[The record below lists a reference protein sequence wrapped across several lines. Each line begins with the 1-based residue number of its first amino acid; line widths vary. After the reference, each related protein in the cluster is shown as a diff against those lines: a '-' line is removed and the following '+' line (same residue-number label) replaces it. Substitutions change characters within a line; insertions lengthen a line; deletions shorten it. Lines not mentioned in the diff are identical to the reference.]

1 MSPSVAIA
9 VGGIALSLIVML
21 ISIAVVTGFK
31 HEIKRKVEGF
41 NSQIQIYPQSASLDR
56 LSPISLTSETAAVI
70 AQTVPEASVSPTVDM
85 PGILKTDSAFQG
97 IVFRGISA
105 GKSYDF
111 IASQI
116 ERGKMVS
123 GEDPNAIAISSHT
136 AKALGIDTCERIFA
150 HFFSNG
156 DLRTRRFTVAAIY
169 DTHFSDYD
177 KQFAFVDIGT
187 MQRLAGFDSI
197 QCTGIEINGVAEK
210 EIPTL
215 STELA
220 QNLLSESI
228 ASGSG
233 QVLGVDN
240 VLRSGAP
247 YFSWLDLLDTNVV
260 VILILMALV
269 AGFTLIS
276 SLFILILER
285 VRLIG
290 ILKAIGATN
299 SQIRGIFIYM
309 SERLVVWGLIIG
321 NIIGLGFVWLQHT
334 TRFIPLD
341 PESYY
346 LSYVPVEIGWEAI
359 LLLNLSVIAISCG
372 ILILPSHMV
381 STLSP
386 AESIRYE

>member
-1 MSPSVAIA
+1 M
-9 VGGIALSLIVML
+9 
-21 ISIAVVTGFK
+21 
-31 HEIKRKVEGF
+31 
-41 NSQIQIYPQSASLDR
+41 
-56 LSPISLTSETAAVI
+56 
-70 AQTVPEASVSPTVDM
+70 
-85 PGILKTDSAFQG
+85 
-97 IVFRGISA
+97 
-105 GKSYDF
+105 
-111 IASQI
+111 
-116 ERGKMVS
+116 
-123 GEDPNAIAISSHT
+123 
-136 AKALGIDTCERIFA
+136 
-150 HFFSNG
+150 
-156 DLRTRRFTVAAIY
+156 
-169 DTHFSDYD
+169 
-177 KQFAFVDIGT
+177 
-187 MQRLAGFDSI
+187 
-197 QCTGIEINGVAEK
+197 
-210 EIPTL
+210 
-215 STELA
+215 
-220 QNLLSESI
+220 
-228 ASGSG
+228 
-233 QVLGVDN
+233 LGVDN